1 MGANTGS
8 STTPIGSRNSAPR
21 SGADPAAS
29 VRRECGKLRRADRY
43 RVHVIAK
50 HLCGATVTRGTE
62 HAALHFVSPTA
73 SVDADLHGSSCNL
86 VDRTGYRR
94 SDAQSSRPW
103 TQPPSTAQILTAKV
117 FRSWSGFATLLPS
130 GRRANRDL
138 EIVRGSDSAL
148 YGVRSVAH
156 RLIPRCKSADRR
168 SSFVCVRQVR
178 NVIKRKSV
186 VGRQHRGKTRQGQ
199 ETRTQAAEAKEPSAL
214 GRQVHCRV
222 DGGFARRWD
231 ADFPF

>member
-94 SDAQSSRPW
+94 SDAQ
-103 TQPPSTAQILTAKV
+103 
-117 FRSWSGFATLLPS
+117 
-130 GRRANRDL
+130 
-138 EIVRGSDSAL
+138 IVSAL
-148 YGVRSVAH
+148 DTTSFDGSNSHREGLPIMVWIRHTVA
-156 RLIPRCKSADRR
+156 IGS
-168 SSFVCVRQVR
+168 
-178 NVIKRKSV
+178 
-186 VGRQHRGKTRQGQ
+186 
-199 ETRTQAAEAKEPSAL
+199 
-214 GRQVHCRV
+214 
-222 DGGFARRWD
+222 
-231 ADFPF
+231 

>member
-1 MGANTGS
+1 MSSRSTSAGLRSPGAPSMLLCTLCHRQHRSTPTCTGPRATS
-8 STTPIGSRNSAPR
+8 SIELDIGGPTH
-21 SGADPAAS
+21 
-29 VRRECGKLRRADRY
+29 KL
-43 RVHVIAK
+43 
-50 HLCGATVTRGTE
+50 
-62 HAALHFVSPTA
+62 
-73 SVDADLHGSSCNL
+73 
-86 VDRTGYRR
+86 
-94 SDAQSSRPW
+94 SRPW

-222 DGGFARRWD
+222 DGGFACRWD